1 MREWVYP
8 EVSEGMHEKG
18 ASSIGLPLLDAAEVE
33 YRAMLAQPQPPGSHV
48 YQLELS
54 FLPTRQLDSLRRYST
69 V

>member
-18 ASSIGLPLLDAAEVE
+18 ASSIGHSLLDAADVE

-48 YQLELS
+48 YQPRAIFPS
-54 FLPTRQLDSLRRYST
+54 CSVVRWS
-69 V
+69 